1 MKMRWSLK
9 ELYPSFS
16 SSVFRRDLA
25 HLATEVA
32 AWRRWSETRLQGKQP
47 PQRVIEE
54 YLKRRIAFVHLE
66 ERLGVF
72 ASLALAVN
80 TADAAARCAL
90 ETVERIVAD
99 TAEDKVRFARW
110 LAEISER
117 DIKALEERSPLI
129 AAHRFHL
136 REIRANARHLLSER
150 EEVLLAKLRI
160 TGSTAWS
167 QLQNT
172 LTATLMV
179 PVRRGKKIE
188 EVPLSV
194 ARNLAYDPD
203 PAVRRAAYEA
213 ELAAYPKVEEAAAA
227 CLNAIKGEVI
237 TTAQARGFESPLAM
251 TLHYARMDRPTLDA
265 LLAAMK
271 ESLPLFRRYLRAKAR
286 LLGHRGGL
294 PFYDLFAPIGKSRM
308 RFTYDDARRF
318 IVEHFSRFSP
328 TLGAFADT
336 AFRKRWI
343 DAEPRKGKVGGA
355 FCYNIHAIG
364 ESRVLT
370 NFTGS
375 LNNVVTI
382 AHELGHAYH
391 GACLK
396 NESPLNSDYPMP
408 LAETASIFCETIV
421 TQAALEKA
429 GRAERRAILE
439 GSLQTA
445 TQVIVDIYSR
455 YLFETALFAYRAEAV
470 VPVEDL
476 KGLMLDAQQKAYG
489 DGLDRERL
497 HPYMW
502 LCKPHYY
509 DADHNFYNFPYAFG
523 LLFAKGLYAEYLKR
537 GTSFVQEYDH
547 LLSETGKND
556 VAAVAALM
564 GIDVRDRRFWREALT
579 IIGKDIE
586 QFCDEVA
593 V

>member
-1 MKMRWSLK
+1 MTMRWSLK

-16 SSVFRRDLA
+16 SPSFRRDLA
-25 HLATEVA
+25 RLAEEVA
-32 AWRRWSETRLQGKQP
+32 AGQRWSAERLVPKADRRQ
-47 PQRVIEE
+47 VIEE
-54 YLKRRIAFVHLE
+54 YLTRRISFAHLE

-72 ASLALAVN
+72 ASLSLAVN
-80 TADAAARCAL
+80 TADAAARRAL

-99 TAEDKVRFARW
+99 AAEDRVRFARW
-110 LAEISER
+110 LAAIPER
-117 DIKALEERSPLI
+117 EFGALVRRSPLI
-129 AAHRFHL
+129 GAHRFHL
-136 REIRANARHLLSER
+136 EEIRRNARHLLSER
-150 EEVLLAKLRI
+150 EEVLFAKMRI

-179 PVRRGKKIE
+179 PVRRGKKVE
-188 EVPLSV
+188 DVPLSV
-194 ARNLAYDPD
+194 ARSYAYDAD
-203 PAVRRAAYEA
+203 PKLRQAAYEG

-237 TTAQARGFESPLAM
+237 ATAQMRGFASPLDM
-251 TLHYARMDRPTLDA
+251 TLYYARMDRPTLDA
-265 LLAAMK
+265 LLTAMRG
-271 ESLPLFRRYLRAKAR
+271 SLPAFRKYLRAKAA
-286 LLGHRGGL
+286 LLGHRRGL
-294 PFYDLFAPIGKSRM
+294 PFYDLFAPIGANRM
-308 RFTYDDARRF
+308 RFTYEEAHRF

-328 TLGAFADT
+328 ALGAFADT
-336 AFRKRWI
+336 AFRRRWI

-364 ESRVLT
+364 ESRILA

-375 LNNVVTI
+375 LNHVVTL

-391 GACLK
+391 GHCLRG
-396 NESPLNSDYPMP
+396 ESPLNSDYPMP
-408 LAETASIFCETIV
+408 LAETASIFCETLV

-429 GRAERRAILE
+429 SRAEQRAILE

-445 TQVIVDIYSR
+445 TQVIADIYSR
-455 YLFETALFAYRAEAV
+455 YLFETAIFAYRAEAV

-476 KGLMLDAQQKAYG
+476 KDLMLDAQRKAYG
-489 DGLDRERL
+489 DGLDPETL

-523 LLFAKGLYAEYLKR
+523 LLFAKGLYAEYLRR
-537 GTSFVQEYDH
+537 GPSFVADYDR
-547 LLSETGKND
+547 LLAETGKND

-564 GIDVRDRRFWREALT
+564 GVDVRDPRFWRRSLALV
-579 IIGKDIE
+579 IRDIE
-586 QFCDEVA
+586 TFCVLQP
-593 V
+593 